1 MCSKEV
7 TVTFWSSQPVTLKQQ
22 VTCKISEVEFQQP
35 IEEVA
40 DWDDRH
46 RTVTWQSASERV
58 LKESQQLDSKTVA
71 VVSIIILTKICLI
84 YA

>member
-1 MCSKEV
+1 M
-7 TVTFWSSQPVTLKQQ
+7 TVTFWSSEPVTLKQQ
-22 VTCKISEVEFQQP
+22 MTCKISEVEFKQP

-46 RTVTWQSASERV
+46 RAVTWQSDSERV
-58 LKESQQLDSKTVA
+58 LKESRQLDSKKVA